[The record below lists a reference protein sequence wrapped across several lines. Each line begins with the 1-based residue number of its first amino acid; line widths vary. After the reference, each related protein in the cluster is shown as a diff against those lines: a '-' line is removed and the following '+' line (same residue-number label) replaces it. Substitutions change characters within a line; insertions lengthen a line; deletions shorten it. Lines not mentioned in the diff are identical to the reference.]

1 MSIPTPGS
9 DSQSLMSS
17 GLEMLQAP
25 QSLKDIVGFVK
36 PYTPPEEPVDVEALM
51 AERALLDQERFTQML
66 IDLGYMKPP
75 APEYID
81 NPLGMDIRPPSGL
94 SGPSTDVMNPPKPS
108 FYEKYINPMF
118 EFFGP
123 GDDFEIGGNTIKPG
137 LSSGGTPDDKVKEYK
152 RLHNMAQLGL
162 FGLESVPMDLIYNLL
177 GVSGLFSEGGPVYG
191 SLGEAIADQK
201 AEELIQNS
209 EMFRSRMDPPPLR
222 ILPEDLSEEMLVE
235 PFEETPLGVGGTIT
249 DDMFTA
255 NYGMPVGTGGM
266 SGQLTVPFESDP
278 TLQLLLEQQLADDLS
293 LNAGVNLMAP
303 NDEAFFR
310 LLYNF

>member
-108 FYEKYINPMF
+108 LTEMF
-118 EFFGP
+118 MDFISP
-123 GDDFEIGGNTIKPG
+123 DDDFQIGGNTFSNGG
-137 LSSGGTPDDKVKEYK
+137 LAGIEETIRDRYK
-152 RLHNMAQLGL
+152 K
-162 FGLESVPMDLIYNLL
+162 FGLGAALEEAYTLGVDAMTFLYDLM
-177 GVSGLFSEGGPVYG
+177 GVSGLYNQGGMVMGNFDVGMPAPDYG
-191 SLGEAIADQK
+191 YLRYGDENAYLLGE
-201 AEELIQNS
+201 
-209 EMFRSRMDPPPLR
+209 MFGNEDPIYDYTLGMN
-222 ILPEDLSEEMLVE
+222 LSDI
-235 PFEETPLGVGGTIT
+235 TPGLTMQLGVREDEIQRPRMSP
-249 DDMFTA
+249 DD
-255 NYGMPVGTGGM
+255 
-266 SGQLTVPFESDP
+266 EK
-278 TLQLLLEQQLADDLS
+278 
-293 LNAGVNLMAP
+293 
-303 NDEAFFR
+303 FFK

>member
-9 DSQSLMSS
+9 DSQSLMAS
-17 GLEMLQAP
+17 GLDMLQAP

-75 APEYID
+75 ATEYIN

-108 FYEKYINPMF
+108 LTEMF
-118 EFFGP
+118 MDFISP
-123 GDDFEIGGNTIKPG
+123 DDDFQIGGNTIKPG

-162 FGLESVPMDLIYNLL
+162 LGLESFPMDLIYNLL
-177 GVSGLFSEGGPVYG
+177 GVSGLYNQGGMVMGNFDVGMPAPDYG
-191 SLGEAIADQK
+191 YLRYGDENAYLLGE
-201 AEELIQNS
+201 
-209 EMFRSRMDPPPLR
+209 MFGNEDPTYDYTLGMN
-222 ILPEDLSEEMLVE
+222 LSDI
-235 PFEETPLGVGGTIT
+235 TPGLTMQLGVREDEIQRPRMSP
-249 DDMFTA
+249 DD
-255 NYGMPVGTGGM
+255 
-266 SGQLTVPFESDP
+266 EK
-278 TLQLLLEQQLADDLS
+278 
-293 LNAGVNLMAP
+293 
-303 NDEAFFR
+303 FFK

>member
-9 DSQSLMSS
+9 DSQSLMTS

-36 PYTPPEEPVDVEALM
+36 PYTPPEEPVDIEALM
-51 AERALLDQERFTQML
+51 AERALLDQQRMNELL
-66 IDLGYMKPP
+66 IELGYMRPP

-94 SGPSTDVMNPPKPS
+94 SGPSTDVMNPDLPT

-137 LSSGGTPDDKVKEYK
+137 LSSGGTPDDKLKEYK
-152 RLHNMAQLGL
+152 RLHGMAQLGL
-162 FGLESVPMDLIYNLL
+162 FGLESIPMDLIYNLL
-177 GVSGLFSEGGPVYG
+177 GVSGLYSEGGPVYG
-191 SLGEAIADQK
+191 SLEEAIADQK
-201 AEELIQNS
+201 AENLIQNS
-209 EMFRSRMDPPPLR
+209 EMFRSRMDPSPLR
-222 ILPEDLSEEMLVE
+222 ILPQDLPEEMLVV
-235 PFEETPLGVGGTIT
+235 PFEETPLGFGGTIT

-255 NYGMPVGTGGM
+255 NYEMPVGTGGM

-278 TLQLLLEQQLADDLS
+278 TLELLLEQQLADDLS
-293 LNAGVNLMAP
+293 LNAGVKLMSP
-303 NDEAFFR
+303 NDEAFFK

>member
-36 PYTPPEEPVDVEALM
+36 PYTRPEEPVDIEALM
-51 AERALLDQERFTQML
+51 AERALLDQQRMNELL
-66 IDLGYMKPP
+66 IELGYMRPP

-94 SGPSTDVMNPPKPS
+94 SGPSTDVMNPDLPT

-123 GDDFEIGGNTIKPG
+123 GDDFQIGGNTIKPG
-137 LSSGGTPDDKVKEYK
+137 LSSGGTPDDKLKEYK
-152 RLHNMAQLGL
+152 RLHGMAQLGL
-162 FGLESVPMDLIYNLL
+162 FGLESIPMDLIYNLL
-177 GVSGLFSEGGPVYG
+177 GVSGLYNQGGMVMENFDVGMPAPDYG
-191 SLGEAIADQK
+191 YLRYGDENAYLLGE
-201 AEELIQNS
+201 
-209 EMFRSRMDPPPLR
+209 MFGNEDPTYDYTLGMN
-222 ILPEDLSEEMLVE
+222 LSDI
-235 PFEETPLGVGGTIT
+235 TPGLTMQLGVREDEIQRPRMSP
-249 DDMFTA
+249 DD
-255 NYGMPVGTGGM
+255 
-266 SGQLTVPFESDP
+266 EK
-278 TLQLLLEQQLADDLS
+278 
-293 LNAGVNLMAP
+293 
-303 NDEAFFR
+303 FFK

>member
-9 DSQSLMSS
+9 DSQSLMTSL
-17 GLEMLQAP
+17 LEMLQAP

-36 PYTPPEEPVDVEALM
+36 PYTPPEETVDIEALM
-51 AERALLDQERFTQML
+51 AERALLDQQRMNELL
-66 IDLGYMKPP
+66 IELGYMRPP

-94 SGPSTDVMNPPKPS
+94 SGPSTDVMNPDLPT

-137 LSSGGTPDDKVKEYK
+137 LSSGGTPDDKLKEYK
-152 RLHNMAQLGL
+152 RLHGMAQLGL
-162 FGLESVPMDLIYNLL
+162 FGLESIPMDLIYNLL
-177 GVSGLFSEGGPVYG
+177 GVSGLYSEGGPVYG
-191 SLGEAIADQK
+191 SLEEAIADQK
-201 AEELIQNS
+201 AEQLIQNS
-209 EMFRSRMDPPPLR
+209 EMFRSRMNPSPLR
-222 ILPEDLSEEMLVE
+222 ILPQDLSEEMLVE

-278 TLQLLLEQQLADDLS
+278 TLELLLEQQLADDLS
-293 LNAGVNLMAP
+293 LNAGVKLMSP
-303 NDEAFFR
+303 NDEAFFK